1 MLRLTSLFASLAL
14 LFVSAQSETILSDNL
29 GNALSLPLAGGN
41 ATGSITN
48 LNSLIHTSPYV
59 LSVYI
64 NNGENNGVSGPPVYV
79 PGTVES
85 YFFEQPSNGRLY
97 GNATLVSSGYSRTF
111 ATTNLT
117 PASPLD
123 QYLGSPSQHINTTGL
138 YQFTFTIPVLQSV
151 FVQLTYINTGAP
163 QPVVD
168 FISILVANPA
178 VVVGD
183 PQFVG
188 LRGQSYQVHGIDG
201 AVYNII
207 SEAQSQVN
215 ARFVF
220 LSEGEC
226 PIINGVAEANCWSH
240 PGSYLGEMSFQQV
253 VDGKVHQALLTAG
266 SAKNGFAS
274 VQVDGKSLKVGD
286 AVSFGSFSVKMV
298 STHHA
303 TIETENFSF
312 ELSNSDMFINQAV
325 SNRVPLSKLSS
336 HGLLGQ
342 THAAKVYPTATRY
355 IQGEVD
361 DYVIADN
368 DIMGTSFAYNKFQL

>member
-1 MLRLTSLFASLAL
+1 MLRLASLFAAAAL
-14 LFVSAQSETILSDNL
+14 LFVSARAETILSDNL

-41 ATGSITN
+41 ATGQITN
-48 LNSLIHTSPYV
+48 LNSLISTSPYV

-64 NNGENNGVSGPPVYV
+64 NNGENNGASGPPVFV
-79 PGTVES
+79 PGTKES
-85 YFFEQPSNGRLY
+85 YYFEGPSNGRLY

-111 ATTNLT
+111 STSSLT
-117 PASPLD
+117 PASPVG
-123 QYLGSPSQHINTTGL
+123 QYLGSANNKINTTGL
-138 YQFTFTIPVLQSV
+138 YQFHFTIPVLQSV
-151 FVQLTYINTGAP
+151 FVELTYFNTGAP

-168 FISILVANPA
+168 KISILVANPA

-188 LRGQSYQVHGIDG
+188 LRGQSFQVHGIDG

-207 SEAQSQVN
+207 TEANTHVN
-215 ARFVF
+215 SRFVF
-220 LSEGEC
+220 LNEGEC
-226 PIINGVAEANCWSH
+226 PIVNGVKDSNCWSH

-253 VDGKVHQALLTAG
+253 VDGKLHRALVVAG
-266 SAKNGFAS
+266 PAKSGFAS
-274 VQVDGKSLKVGD
+274 IELDGKTLKVGD
-286 AVSFGSFSVKMV
+286 SMTFGSFAISME
-298 STHHA
+298 STHHVS
-303 TIETENFSF
+303 IQTENYSF
-312 ELSNSDMFINQAV
+312 ELSNSDKFINQAV
-325 SNRVPLSKLSS
+325 SNRVALSKLSS

-368 DIMGTSFAYNKFQL
+368 DIFGTSFAFNKFQL